1 MSMQERPLS
10 NVRVL
15 VGRARHQLSKLAQEL
30 RQRGAE
36 VIEIP
41 FIEIRPPRSYAPLD
55 SAIRH
60 ISHYDWLVLTSVNG
74 VEALAAR
81 LKHLRIPVDQLAN
94 LQIATIGPA
103 TGHAIEQ
110 LGLEVSVVP
119 REYVAESVVESMRTK
134 VRGKQV
140 LLLRAKVARDV
151 IPREF
156 QQLGATVDVIEAY
169 ETALPASS
177 RKELQAVM
185 SDPDCRP
192 HVVTFTSSSTVR
204 NFVVLL
210 SGRLPGTLLDG
221 IQFASIGPVTSA
233 TLREFGLPVHIEAE
247 EYTIPGLVKAIT
259 KSVERRNTKQR
270 AE

>member
-1 MSMQERPLS
+1 MSMQEQPLAG
-10 NVRVL
+10 VRVL
-15 VGRARHQLSKLAQEL
+15 VGRARHQLSKLAEQL
-30 RQRGAE
+30 KKHGAE

-41 FIEIRPPRSYAPLD
+41 FIEIRPPHSYAPLD

-60 ISHYDWLVLTSVNG
+60 IAHYDWLVLTSVNG

-81 LKHLRIPVDQLAN
+81 LKHLRIPLDQLAD
-94 LQIATIGPA
+94 LQVAAIGPA
-103 TGHAIEQ
+103 TGQAIER
-110 LGLEVSVVP
+110 LGLQVSVVP
-119 REYVAESVVESMRTK
+119 REYVAEAVVESLRTK
-134 VRGKQV
+134 VRGKQI
-140 LLLRAKVARDV
+140 LLVRAKVARDV

-177 RKELQAVM
+177 REELQAVM
-185 SDPDCRP
+185 SDHDRKP

-204 NFVVLL
+204 NFVALL
-210 SGRLPGTLLDG
+210 GGRGRPTYTLLEG

-247 EYTIPGLVKAIT
+247 EYTIPGLV
-259 KSVERRNTKQR
+259 R
-270 AE
+270 AVASSFES